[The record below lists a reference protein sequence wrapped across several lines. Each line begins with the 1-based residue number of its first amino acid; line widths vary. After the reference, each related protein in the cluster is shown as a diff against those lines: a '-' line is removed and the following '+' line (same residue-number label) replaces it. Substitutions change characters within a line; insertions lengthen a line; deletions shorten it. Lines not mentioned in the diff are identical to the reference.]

1 VAITRGATVR
11 LVASLAVVALAAAG
25 CGGRGGSDEPTDG
38 TAKGEPIIIG
48 MDEDSTGPGASY
60 STIAGKTIRLAIQDI
75 NDKGGVLGRP
85 LRLVVENDESD
96 PTKVP
101 AVLQK
106 LHSQGAKALFLQSGS
121 AAVMQ
126 AKSTL
131 TQLGLPAIAPTGVTA
146 TLVEPPDNELI
157 YMLAN
162 TTTDWADVYCG
173 AFRAAN
179 VTRLGILTDDTATI
193 AALNKALLAGMSCVT
208 VVATEKGAA
217 NASDLSAQV
226 ARLKNAN
233 PDAILV
239 TSVGGAF
246 EVLAQ
251 NTLAAQMKGKLRF
264 SLASIGNQ
272 PSSWKLANPGAL
284 EGLVFMGSINTE
296 NPRTKA
302 LIDFLKQKNG
312 DDYEVTAYDAQGW
325 DSVQL
330 LKLAIEKAGG
340 PDDPRKLNEA
350 IQSITGYQ
358 ATFGQP
364 SFTLSFS
371 ATKHLGADGPC
382 GLSLIEFGA
391 DNRPKGPWATYQP
404 PCSN

>member
-1 VAITRGATVR
+1 MARWVAGMAT
-11 LVASLAVVALAAAG
+11 LALAVTA
-25 CGGRGGSDEPTDG
+25 CGGTGDDADSPTDG
-38 TAKGEPIIIG
+38 SAKGAPIIIG

-60 STIAGKTIRLAIQDI
+60 STIAGKTIRLAVQDI

-85 LRLVVENDESD
+85 LRLVIENDESD

-162 TTTDWADVYCG
+162 TTTDWAEVYCG
-173 AFRAAN
+173 AFKAAN
-179 VTRLGILTDDTATI
+179 INTLGILTDDTTTI
-193 AALNKALLAGMSCVT
+193 AALNKALLGGMSCVKVT
-208 VVATEKGAA
+208 ATEKGAA

-226 ARLKNAN
+226 ARLKDAN
-233 PDAILV
+233 PDAVLV

-251 NTLAAQMKGKLRF
+251 NTLAAQLKGKLRF

-284 EGLVFMGSINTE
+284 EGLIFMGSINHE

-302 LIDFLKQKNG
+302 LTELLKKANG
-312 DDYEVTAYDAQGW
+312 PDYEVTAYDAEGW
-325 DSVQL
+325 DAVQL

-340 PDDPRKLNEA
+340 PDDPKKLNEA
-350 IQSITGYQ
+350 IQSISGYESS
-358 ATFGQP
+358 FGQGN
-364 SFTLSFS
+364 FTLSFS

-391 DNRPKGPWATYQP
+391 DNKPKGPWASFQP
-404 PCSN
+404 PCSS

>member
-1 VAITRGATVR
+1 MAITRGATVR

-193 AALNKALLAGMSCVT
+193 AALNKALLPDPQRLLNRILIHLIDNIAGRLPINRVAVLPQHTIRTRIRHLLDQHHDLHRASTTPSCRWNNPFV
-208 VVATEKGAA
+208 G
-217 NASDLSAQV
+217 SS
-226 ARLKNAN
+226 RL
-233 PDAILV
+233 PGV
-239 TSVGGAF
+239 RMGPRGGH
-246 EVLAQ
+246 
-251 NTLAAQMKGKLRF
+251 
-264 SLASIGNQ
+264 
-272 PSSWKLANPGAL
+272 PGARA
-284 EGLVFMGSINTE
+284 GSHHRPGAWMSRSTGRSPMIT
-296 NPRTKA
+296 
-302 LIDFLKQKNG
+302 
-312 DDYEVTAYDAQGW
+312 Y
-325 DSVQL
+325 L
-330 LKLAIEKAGG
+330 L
-340 PDDPRKLNEA
+340 
-350 IQSITGYQ
+350 
-358 ATFGQP
+358 P
-364 SFTLSFS
+364 S
-371 ATKHLGADGPC
+371 
-382 GLSLIEFGA
+382 
-391 DNRPKGPWATYQP
+391 
-404 PCSN
+404 